1 MDFPIKIKDFDTLF
15 KFNDLAC
22 QAAFDMRVEFDN
34 NIINAKSSIG
44 LVLALN
50 KQAKLVVPD
59 DADMEFLNRILAVV
73 LT

>member
-1 MDFPIKIKDFDTLF
+1 
-15 KFNDLAC
+15 
-22 QAAFDMRVEFDN
+22 MRVEFDN

-59 DADMEFLNRILAVV
+59 DADMEFLNKILAVV